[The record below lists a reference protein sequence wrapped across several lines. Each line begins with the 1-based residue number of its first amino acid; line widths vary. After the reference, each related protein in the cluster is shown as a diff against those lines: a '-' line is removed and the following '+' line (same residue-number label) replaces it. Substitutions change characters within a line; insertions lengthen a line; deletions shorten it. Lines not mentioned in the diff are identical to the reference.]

1 MNTTLINRIAV
12 GIVLMGLPFLG
23 AGCSDKS
30 GTDDA
35 PPGAHVHEDG
45 TAHSDHDQAAQ
56 PPGTHVHEDGA
67 VHEDHASD
75 TQTDAQDRSYHVHGD
90 GSIHYSEGSESR
102 VSGNIIYM
110 PGEEIAQ
117 YGIGVGAA
125 RPGRLEIKSTFPGQ
139 IAINADKMAH
149 IVPRVAGIV
158 REVKAN
164 LGDKVQTG
172 DVMAVID
179 SRELADA
186 KADYLASMERLEL
199 AQANFERQER
209 LWKKEITSEKE
220 YLNSRQ
226 SLAEAKINIRATKQ
240 KLISMGFTSA
250 YLDTLPAEPDELFTR
265 YEVVAPISGTVIE
278 KKVAFGEVL
287 KDDAEVFIVADL
299 STVWINLQVFKKDLP
314 LIRERQPVRLT
325 EQSYLP
331 DTHGVIDYV
340 GPIVGAET
348 QTATVRVVQ
357 PNPSGEL
364 RPGLFVN
371 AHVTVKSTST
381 DVLVHKDHIQNL
393 ADTPCVFVQVPGG
406 FELRLVTV
414 GDSDGEYVAITKG
427 LAAGEKYATKNSFLL
442 KAELDRSSGGL
453 HVHAD
458 GTVH

>member
-1 MNTTLINRIAV
+1 MNAALINRLALGMV
-12 GIVLMGLPFLG
+12 VMGLPFLG
-23 AGCSDKS
+23 MGCSDKS
-30 GTDDA
+30 GTDVA

-45 TAHSDHDQAAQ
+45 SI
-56 PPGTHVHEDGA
+56 
-67 VHEDHASD
+67 HEDHASD
-75 TQTDAQDRSYHVHGD
+75 AQTEEQDRTYHVHGD
-90 GSIHYSEGSESR
+90 GSTHYSEGSESR
-102 VSGNIIYM
+102 VSGNIIQM
-110 PGEEIAQ
+110 PAGEIAE

-125 RPGRLEIKSTFPGQ
+125 RPGRLEIKSTFPGE
-139 IAINADKMAH
+139 ITLNADKMAH

-158 REVKAN
+158 REVKAH
-164 LGDKVQTG
+164 LGHRVQKG

-199 AQANFERQER
+199 AQANFDRQER
-209 LWKKEITSEKE
+209 LWQKEVTSEKE
-220 YLNSRQ
+220 YLASRQ
-226 SLAEAKINIRATKQ
+226 SLAEAKINIRAAKQ
-240 KLISMGFTSA
+240 KLIAMGFTSA
-250 YLDTLPAEPDELFTR
+250 YLETLPAEPDELFTR
-265 YEVVAPISGTVIE
+265 YEVLAPIGGTVIE
-278 KKVAFGEVL
+278 KKIAFGEVL

-314 LIRERQPVRLT
+314 LIREKQRVSLT

-340 GPIVGAET
+340 GPLVGAET

-371 AHVTVKSTST
+371 AHVTVKSTIT
-381 DVLVHKDHIQNL
+381 DVLVHNDHIQYF

-406 FELRLVTV
+406 FELRGVTL
-414 GDSDGEYVAITKG
+414 GDTDGEFVAITNG
-427 LAAGEKYATKNSFLL
+427 LAAGEKYATKNNFLL
-442 KAELDRSSGGL
+442 KAELDNSSVGL

>member
-1 MNTTLINRIAV
+1 MNTALINRLVV
-12 GIVLMGLPFLG
+12 GLMVIGLPFLG
-23 AGCSDKS
+23 IRCSDGS
-30 GTDDA
+30 EPDEP
-35 PPGAHVHEDG
+35 PPGAHAHEDG
-45 TAHSDHDQAAQ
+45 T
-56 PPGTHVHEDGA
+56 

-75 TQTDAQDRSYHVHGD
+75 TQTDDQGRTSHVHGD

-102 VSGNIIYM
+102 VSGTVVNM
-110 PGEEIAQ
+110 PAEEIAQ
-117 YGIGVGAA
+117 YDIGLGRAE
-125 RPGRLEIKSTFPGQ
+125 PGQLEIKSTFPGE

-158 REVKAN
+158 RDVKAN
-164 LGDKVQTG
+164 LGDRVKKG

-199 AQANFERQER
+199 AQANFDRQER
-209 LWKKEITSEKE
+209 LRQKEVTSEKE
-220 YLNSRQ
+220 YLGNRQ
-226 SLAEAKINIRATKQ
+226 NLAEAKINIRAAKQ
-240 KLISMGFTSA
+240 KLIVMGFTSA
-250 YLDTLPAEPDELFTR
+250 YLDTLPSEPDELFTH
-265 YEVVAPISGTVIE
+265 YEIVAPIGGTVIE

-287 KDDAEVFIVADL
+287 KDDADVFIVADL

-314 LIRERQPVRLT
+314 LIRERQRVSLA

-331 DTHGVIDYV
+331 ETHGVIDYV
-340 GPIVGAET
+340 GPLVGAET

-371 AHVTVKSTST
+371 AHVTVKHTNT
-381 DVLVHKDHIQNL
+381 DVLVHKDHIQYL
-393 ADTPCVFVQVPGG
+393 ADAPCVFLKVAGG
-406 FELRLVTV
+406 FKLRGVTL
-414 GDSDGEYVAITKG
+414 GASDGEYVAITDG
-427 LAAGEKYATKNSFLL
+427 LVTGEMYATKNSFLL
-442 KAELDRSSGGL
+442 KAELDRSAVGL